1 MNMIDLVK
9 LVYNQTFKLLESTFK
24 KRASISQAD
33 FDTIIDDY
41 TRMFK
46 IVNNTVTSDYI
57 DPNMRANKIIEMNDD
72 VVRLSE
78 AVRLKIKKNPE
89 NYIVDNEI
97 SKKENNTT
105 NQIKSSN
112 KNHEIIGDN
121 DDDLVLRDE
130 SQKTSELEINQSAII
145 FLINDSS
152 NEK

>member
-1 MNMIDLVK
+1 MIDLVK

-41 TRMFK
+41 SRMFK

>member
-1 MNMIDLVK
+1 MIDLVK